1 MFMDFLAEL
10 GILVVGPQAQ
20 FIGFL
25 FTVLITLVGTDV
37 LTGWLKGW
45 HQGDLDSAKNFRGY
59 IRKATILLLAILG
72 VVLDIAVAGTLLF
85 LGMDNL
91 TVFGLNLVSMPLVAS
106 IMLIWLN
113 LGEILSILE
122 NLSAMGI
129 RMPKFLEE
137 GIKRIYNRVDEGDID
152 IKSVVKRGKD
162 GTVIQNTM
170 KVPGPRGEDSK
181 E

>member
-1 MFMDFLAEL
+1 MDFLAEL
-10 GILVVGPQAQ
+10 GVLIVGPQAQ

-25 FTVLITLVGTDV
+25 FTVLIILISTDV

-45 HQGDLDSAKNFRGY
+45 HQGDLDSARNFRGY
-59 IRKATILLLAILG
+59 IRKAIILLLAILG
-72 VVLDIAVAGTLLF
+72 IVLDIAVAGTLLF
-85 LGMDNL
+85 LGMDDL

-113 LGEILSILE
+113 LGEVLSILE
-122 NLSAMGI
+122 NLSSVGV

-137 GIKRIYNRVDEGDID
+137 GIKRIYNRVDEGEVN
-152 IKSVVKRGKD
+152 IKSIVKKD
-162 GTVIQNTM
+162 ENGTTM
-170 KVPGPRGEDSK
+170 KIKDK